1 MKLLIFDTETTGLPR
16 NSKTPAIVE
25 RNNWPHLVS
34 ISWVILDRDTN
45 LIIKQR
51 EYLIRPE
58 SWVIPQESTKIH
70 GITDVAARLRGVS
83 LRSVMNEFM
92 AEECDRLVAH
102 NLNFDRNVVINAIQ
116 WDLGIP
122 FTGFKVSH
130 FDCTMYNSRDFCK
143 LPGAYGYKLPK
154 LSELYEFIFKR
165 KPNEKN
171 LHGSLYDT
179 LILAQCIQT
188 SDLLRSTMD
197 LPPRST
203 ITFNEVYNKSTEV
216 GRGY

>member
-1 MKLLIFDTETTGLPR
+1 MKLLIFDTETTGLPKS
-16 NSKTPAIVE
+16 SKTPAIIE

-34 ISWVILDRDTN
+34 ISWVILDIDTN

-51 EYLIRPE
+51 DYLIRPE
-58 SWVIPQESTKIH
+58 SWVIPQESTNIH
-70 GITDVAARLRGVS
+70 GITDVAARLKGVS
-83 LRSVMNEFM
+83 LRSVMTEFM
-92 AEECDRLVAH
+92 AEQCDRLVAH

-122 FTGFKVSH
+122 FTGFQVSR
-130 FDCTMYNSRDFCK
+130 FDCTMQSSRDLCR

-154 LSELYEFIFKR
+154 LSELFEFIFKR

-197 LPPRST
+197 LPPTRRV
-203 ITFNEVYNKSTEV
+203 TFNEVYDNTIEL